1 MHISHCQIWHC
12 VTSTMTGVIDL
23 AKDQFCKTTVFFAK
37 INHTAVR
44 PRVYHCPMD
53 STVHVDGSV
62 IDTYITANSSG
73 Q

>member
-1 MHISHCQIWHC
+1 
-12 VTSTMTGVIDL
+12 MTEVIDL
-23 AKDQFCKTTVFFAK
+23 AKDQFCKTTVFFVK

-44 PRVYHCPMD
+44 PRVCHCLMD

>member
-12 VTSTMTGVIDL
+12 VISTMTEVIDL
-23 AKDQFCKTTVFFAK
+23 AKDQFCKTTVFFVK

-44 PRVYHCPMD
+44 LRVYHCPMD
-53 STVHVDGSV
+53 TTVHLDGSV
-62 IDTYITANSSG
+62 IDTYITANSSR